1 MKKATTLLILL
12 GGTSTLFAQSEAPE
26 ENRLLDFTMEYSG
39 NSIAGM
45 TSYAYDTNNLVKE
58 KIHQQASPTEPGS
71 FINDTKEN
79 FGYDSLNRQTLHE
92 TYVWSD
98 AVFDYIGQASVDART
113 VKTYDNEGRISQIE
127 YFQWNEAT
135 SSWEIHTKGIYA
147 YSQDSGTETRY
158 KNVNGIWQNDPYERY
173 DFVYDAEGRS
183 VEKTVHSY
191 MFDFM
196 TYEYAWIPLDL
207 TRWAYDGHG
216 SIVKE
221 DVYNIEV
228 LSDQEDDPW
237 GDDWWDD
244 DPWGDDWDIWA
255 KNGTNEAKGDSV
267 SLTLMYSYKHE
278 YTYDEYGNILTRVDS
293 TWQDYLQCYELS
305 NQLRYEH
312 HYIDATDYAELPYTR
327 AFVSEPDLDGFSI
340 TDGNRDGSTWQIE
353 DGKLQ
358 CSTTE
363 RSQDE
368 DILYLPALHLTHAY
382 EIRLSLHAGVADTA
396 YPAFV
401 RIALC
406 HNNDSNTVAAYLP
419 DTLKIN
425 ETGLNNHI
433 VDFIPEREGIY
444 RIALCFS
451 NERANTILYAD
462 SIKVEN
468 YRSSATPMAPYNLT
482 AIPARDGSLQVQ
494 LGWFAPVYTLDG
506 QYIRAIDSMEAYR
519 VGTEK
524 PIHTTETMNS
534 SLETRFV
541 DQDAAEGL
549 NTYRIYAYVD
559 GLRSDAAEIS
569 VIAGIAAASAP
580 RNFKAQ
586 ENEDHSVLL
595 SWNTPE
601 NAEGNITYSIIR
613 NNAEV
618 IADGI
623 KDTTFTDIVD
633 IPEGQTYVFYAIY
646 PFNESGQGSDA
657 VSELLFVGTSS
668 PVPFK
673 ESFANGQSSH
683 LWMNE
688 IVSGLDAA
696 WGIGGN
702 ATSPT
707 AEPQDEDG
715 GLASFLVRE
724 TANAGDAVR
733 FSSEKI
739 DISTLKEPVL
749 TFYLYHI
756 DTEPTEAAVIVE
768 ASRNDGLFQNLSD
781 TIRIGGAST
790 EGWQKHSIELRPF
803 AGEKNLR
810 ISFLGFSDLENCI
823 HLDNITIDEET
834 SAIAPANLHA
844 SVMEDSVT
852 LRWDAEK
859 GHTYHVIVNN
869 MTTEEEVF
877 NQSGIDYN
885 AAEMILCLGNLED
898 GDYEWSVEANFE
910 GSASN
915 KVEGPA
921 FKISTTS
928 NQSENMAAVR
938 AYPNPNQG
946 DFWIELS
953 GKSQVEIF
961 SLHGQCL
968 QTIEN
973 ADGTIPVSIQTPG
986 MYIVR
991 INAGNQ
997 VSTTRIIVQ

>member
-1 MKKATTLLILL
+1 MDMKKATILGICL
-12 GGTSTLFAQSEAPE
+12 AAAPLHAAAT
-26 ENRLLDFTMEYSG
+26 ENADNDHLLDFSIEYSG
-39 NSIAGM
+39 EQVVGM
-45 TSYAYDTNNLVKE
+45 TSYIYDYDTNNLVKE
-58 KIHQQASPTEPGS
+58 KIHKIISSSDPET
-71 FINDTKEN
+71 FLNNTKEI
-79 FGYDSLNRQTLHE
+79 FGYDSLQRQTLHE
-92 TYVWSD
+92 HYIWSD
-98 AVFDYIGQASVDART
+98 AVFDYIGEPATDART
-113 VKTYDNEGRISQIE
+113 VTTYDADGRIAQVD
-127 YFQWNEAT
+127 YY
-135 SSWEIHTKGIYA
+135 SWDESTVSWSINTRGIYT
-147 YSQDSGTETRY
+147 YSQDSGMETRY
-158 KNVNGIWQNDPYERY
+158 KNTNGTWHADPSER
-173 DFVYDAEGRS
+173 
-183 VEKTVHSY
+183 HSLVFNEQGWVIERMIY
-191 MFDFM
+191 IYNFFAMGDPWM
-196 TYEYAWIPLDL
+196 PTDL
-207 TRWAYDGHG
+207 TRYDYDEHG
-216 SIVKE
+216 NIILEETYMVSTEE
-221 DVYNIEV
+221 DEGGGR
-228 LSDQEDDPW
+228 W
-237 GDDWWDD
+237 DDWESAMSN
-244 DPWGDDWDIWA
+244 GIKSDI
-255 KNGTNEAKGDSV
+255 
-267 SLTLMYSYKHE
+267 SLALMYRYKFE
-278 YTYDEYGNILTRVDS
+278 YTYDEYGNILTKTESR
-293 TWQDYLQCYELS
+293 WQDYLQDYELYS
-305 NQLRYEH
+305 QIRYEH
-312 HYIDATDYAELPYTR
+312 HYIQASDYLELPYIKTF
-327 AFVSEPDLDGFSI
+327 AGNEDLSGFEI
-340 TDGNRDGSTWQIE
+340 KDGNE
-353 DGKLQ
+353 DGKTWRIDNGNLR
-358 CSTTE
+358 CDAAST
-363 RSQDE
+363 DADP
-368 DILYLPALHLTHAY
+368 DILYLPAL
-382 EIRLSLHAGVADTA
+382 RLSSDFEISISLHSGVSDTTH
-396 YPAFV
+396 PASV
-401 RIALC
+401 SVALC
-406 HNNDSNTVAAYLP
+406 HNDENLTVSGYMA
-419 DTLKIN
+419 DTLQIRN
-425 ETGLNNHI
+425 TGLQDNSLR
-433 VDFIPEREGIY
+433 FIPEKEGIY
-444 RIALCFS
+444 RIALCFDNRNQNS
-451 NERANTILYAD
+451 ILLMD
-462 SIKVEN
+462 SIKIEN
-468 YRSSATPMAPYNLT
+468 ARPSATPMPPYNLT
-482 AIPARDGSLQVQ
+482 AIPAKDGSLQVQ
-494 LGWFAPVYTLDG
+494 LGWFAPIYTLDG
-506 QYIRAIDSMEAYR
+506 DYIRAIDSMEVYR
-519 VGTEK
+519 VGTER
-524 PIHTTETMNS
+524 PIHTTGIMNS

-541 DQDAAEGL
+541 DQSAAEGL
-549 NTYRIYAYVD
+549 NTYRIFAYAN
-559 GLRSDAAEIS
+559 GLRSEAAEIS
-569 VIAGIAAASAP
+569 VIAGIAVASSP
-580 RNFKAQ
+580 RNFLAT

-601 NAEGNITYSIIR
+601 SAEGNVTYSIIR
-613 NNAEV
+613 NNSV
-618 IADGI
+618 VVADGI
-623 KDTTFTDIVD
+623 KDTSFIDHVD
-633 IPEGQTYVFYAIY
+633 IPLDQTYVFYAIY
-646 PFNESGQGSDA
+646 PFNEGGQGSGA
-657 VSELLFVGTSS
+657 VSELLFIGNSS
-668 PVPFK
+668 PAPFK
-673 ESFANGQSSH
+673 ESFPGGVNTHQ
-683 LWMNE
+683 WMNE
-688 IVSGLDAA
+688 IVSGLDPA
-696 WGIGGN
+696 WGIGSN
-702 ATSPT
+702 ATSP
-707 AEPQDEDG
+707 AASSQDGDN

-724 TANAGDAVR
+724 TAHIGDAVR
-733 FSSEKI
+733 FTSEKI

>member
-1 MKKATTLLILL
+1 MDMKKATTLLILL
-12 GGTSTLFAQSEAPE
+12 GAATALFAQSEAPE

-39 NSIAGM
+39 SNIVGM
-45 TSYAYDTNNLVKE
+45 TSYVYDTNNLVKE
-58 KIHQQASPTEPGS
+58 KVHQLTSSADPEA
-71 FINDTKEN
+71 FVKDTKEI
-79 FGYDSLNRQTLHE
+79 FGYDSLQRQTLHE
-92 TYVWSD
+92 TYIWSD
-98 AVFDYIGQASVDART
+98 AVFDYIGNPSVDA
-113 VKTYDNEGRISQIE
+113 KTQTTYGADGRISQIE
-127 YFQWNEAT
+127 YYEWIET
-135 SSWEIHTKGIYA
+135 SSTWEINTKGTYT

-158 KNVNGIWQNDPYERY
+158 KKINGIWQNDPYERY
-173 DFVYDAEGRS
+173 DLVYNQQGL
-183 VEKTVHSY
+183 VIEKTVYSY
-191 MFDFM
+191 FFDFM
-196 TYEYAWIPLDL
+196 SYEYTWTPLDM
-207 TRWAYDGHG
+207 TRYAYDEHG
-216 SIVKE
+216 SVTLE
-221 DVYNIEV
+221 EAYNIEV
-228 LSDQEDDPW
+228 ISDEEDPW
-237 GDDWWDD
+237 GDE
-244 DPWGDDWDIWA
+244 DPWGGWWDKSSA
-255 KNGTNEAKGDSV
+255 SKDGDSI
-267 SLTLMYSYKHE
+267 SLSLLYRYKHE
-278 YTYDEYGNILTRVDS
+278 YTYDEYGNVLTKTDS
-293 TWQDYLQCYELS
+293 TWQDYLQGYEFS
-305 NQLRYEH
+305 NHIRYEH
-312 HYIDATDYAELPYTR
+312 HYINASDYLELPYFISF
-327 AFVSEPDLDGFSI
+327 ASEADLEDI
-340 TDGNRDGSTWQIE
+340 AIADGNEDGSTWAIE
-353 DGKLQ
+353 DGMLQ
-358 CSTTE
+358 CRTTIG
-363 RSQDE
+363 SQKE
-368 DILYLPALHLTHAY
+368 DILYLPALHLTNAY

-396 YPAFV
+396 YPASV
-401 RIALC
+401 RVALC
-406 HNNDSNTVAAYLP
+406 HNNDSNTVAAHLS

-425 ETGLNNHI
+425 EAGLNNHI
-433 VDFIPEREGIY
+433 IDFIPEREGIY

-451 NERANTILYAD
+451 NERANTILNVD

-506 QYIRAIDSMEAYR
+506 QYIRAIDSMEVYR
-519 VGTEK
+519 AGTEK
-524 PIHTTETMNS
+524 PIYTTETMNS

-541 DQDAAEGL
+541 DQDASEGL

-569 VIAGIAAASAP
+569 VIVGFAAASAP

-601 NAEGNITYSIIR
+601 SAEGNITYSIIR

-618 IADGI
+618 IANGI
-623 KDTTFTDIVD
+623 KDTTFTDIMD
-633 IPEGQTYVFYAIY
+633 IPEGQAYVFYSIY
-646 PFNESGQGSDA
+646 PFNESGQGSGA

-696 WGIGGN
+696 WGIGSN
-702 ATSPT
+702 ATSPQ

-724 TANAGDAVR
+724 TANVGDAVR

-739 DISTLKEPVL
+739 DISTLKKPVL
-749 TFYLYHI
+749 AFYLYHI
-756 DTEPTEAAVIVE
+756 DTEPTEAAIIVE

-790 EGWQKHSIELRPF
+790 EGWQKHSIELTPF

-823 HLDNITIDEET
+823 HLDNITIDEES

-844 SVMEDSVT
+844 SVIEDSVT
-852 LRWDAEK
+852 LSWDAEE

-869 MTTEEEVF
+869 ITTEEEVF
-877 NQSGIDYN
+877 NQSGIAYS
-885 AAEMILCLGNLED
+885 AAEMILCLGNLDD
-898 GDYEWSVEANFE
+898 GEYEWSVEANLE
-910 GSASN
+910 GCSSN
-915 KVEGPA
+915 KVDGPA

-928 NQSENMAAVR
+928 NQSGNMAAVR

-953 GKSQVEIF
+953 SKSHVEIF

-986 MYIVR
+986 MYIIR